1 MIFSP
6 KHRKAVCGH
15 VASRFLQTALHF
27 PQVLRTPMR
36 KASNSHGAPLPYAA
50 SHERRAYSRFGHVML
65 WRTYGKRGRYFGGR
79 GGTPPASLR
88 FRALRKQC
96 GNGQLLKYFC
106 TLNIVRYE
114 ISNLPPVPINRGG
127 CWRWKARPERSTKG
141 EPASNA
147 TRKRSLTL
155 PDKTGVSA
163 TEHPM
168 PSGTK
173 RCAKARNPK
182 IASRQ

>member
-6 KHRKAVCGH
+6 KHRKAVCEH

-114 ISNLPPVPINRGG
+114 ISNLPPCAEKSRGVLG
-127 CWRWKARPERSTKG
+127 MESPPVRSTKG

-147 TRKRSLTL
+147 TRKRVLNTQN
-155 PDKTGVSA
+155 KTVA
-163 TEHPM
+163 NA
-168 PSGTK
+168 TK
-173 RCAKARNPK
+173 RPMLSGRKRY
-182 IASRQ
+182 